1 MDALTLILAL
11 AVVALAAAVL
21 WLALRRPA
29 GPSPASL
36 TEATEHLLA
45 VADQRFARQSQAAS
59 ADLDGKKALID
70 QRLEQVGVSLQ
81 RLNDQLRESEKTRE
95 SQAGA
100 LSATLKHMGEQTS
113 ALTASTSSLREAL
126 ASTRTRGQWGER
138 MAEDILRL
146 VGLVE
151 GVNYHKQATLE
162 SGSRPDFVFL
172 LPGELRLNMD
182 VKFPLDNYLRSL
194 EATTDGERDGFTAAF
209 LKDVRDRVRELRGR
223 EYVDPAGGTVDYA
236 LLFIPNE
243 AVYTFIH
250 EHDPALLD
258 VALREKVV
266 CCSPLTLFA
275 VLALVRQAADSFALQ
290 RSSDEILTL
299 LGRFTREWDKYAEA
313 VEVVGRRLTSA
324 QRAFDEM
331 NGPRRRQLQRPLDR
345 IEVLRA
351 ERGLPLAEAAS
362 LGLGEGEADG
372 APGRDEE

>member
-1 MDALTLILAL
+1 MDALTLTLAL

-29 GPSPASL
+29 GPSGAAL

-45 VADQRFARQSQAAS
+45 VAEQRFARQSQAAS
-59 ADLDGKKALID
+59 AELDGKKALID
-70 QRLEQVGVSLQ
+70 QRLEQVGASLQ
-81 RLNDQLRESEKTRE
+81 RLNDQLRESEKARE
-95 SQAGA
+95 SQAGT
-100 LSATLKHMGEQTS
+100 LSATLRHMGEQTA

-126 ASTRTRGQWGER
+126 AATRARGQWGER

-162 SGSRPDFVFL
+162 GGSRPDFVFL
-172 LPGELRLNMD
+172 LPGGLRLNMD

-194 EATTDGERDGFTAAF
+194 EAASDGGRDGFTAAF
-209 LKDVRDRVRELRGR
+209 LKDVRARVRELRGR

-243 AVYTFIH
+243 AVYAFIH
-250 EHDPALLD
+250 EHDPALLEA
-258 VALREKVV
+258 ALREKVV

-290 RSSDEILTL
+290 RSSDEILSL
-299 LGRFTREWDKYAEA
+299 LGRFASEWGMYNEA
-313 VEVVGRRLTSA
+313 VDTLGRRLESA
-324 QRAFDEM
+324 RTAYEAVA
-331 NGPRRRQLQRPLDR
+331 GPRRRQLQRPLER
-345 IEVLRA
+345 IEALRA
-351 ERGLPLAEAAS
+351 ERGLPLAEAGP
-362 LGLGEGEADG
+362 LGLGEDEPNG
-372 APGRDEE
+372 APD